1 MIGTYSKHKVDQAD
15 VDKINEYAKRVTDA
29 GYEFLVKVK
38 ALRQVHKHFRKLPFI
53 FKQRDFVNYVKNEML
68 EVRKLSSVFKV
79 RTLQDIEEEEKV
91 ERDAEEKR
99 LTTLLEK

>member
-1 MIGTYSKHKVDQAD
+1 
-15 VDKINEYAKRVTDA
+15 
-29 GYEFLVKVK
+29 LVKVK

-91 ERDAEEKR
+91 EREAEEKR

>member
-1 MIGTYSKHKVDQAD
+1 
-15 VDKINEYAKRVTDA
+15 
-29 GYEFLVKVK
+29 
-38 ALRQVHKHFRKLPFI
+38 VHKHFRKLPFI

>member
-1 MIGTYSKHKVDQAD
+1 
-15 VDKINEYAKRVTDA
+15 
-29 GYEFLVKVK
+29 LVKVK

>member
-1 MIGTYSKHKVDQAD
+1 
-15 VDKINEYAKRVTDA
+15 VTNA

-38 ALRQVHKHFRKLPFI
+38 ALRQVHKHFRKIPFI
-53 FKQRDFVNYVKNEML
+53 FKQKDFVNYVKNEML

-79 RTLQDIEEEEKV
+79 RSLQEIEEEEKSQR
-91 ERDAEEKR
+91 EAEEKR